1 MSQNY
6 DEIIEPR
13 ENDEQRAARESRLRA
28 AEISRRFAEI
38 DRERIRPLAAIVATR
53 TRAGSRR
60 LRKKRHS
67 SVRCSQIWRIKMKII
82 DKLIPINKY
91 NRPGSKSTPKRICV
105 HYTGQAGTDADRLA
119 LFYSN
124 VATGR
129 FPNKPNNWTSTQY
142 IVGLN
147 GKVIRVVP
155 DNETAYAASGKNAG
169 TLHIEVCYSKASGEF
184 ETASMSALRELV
196 QYLMKKYNISAGNV
210 LRHYDLTGK
219 YCPWYYVDENRWA
232 VLHEYITSAAVDQK
246 NLYRVQ
252 VGAFS
257 SRENAEQYMNKV
269 KAAGFGAFI
278 VEVDN
283 NA

>member
-1 MSQNY
+1 
-6 DEIIEPR
+6 
-13 ENDEQRAARESRLRA
+13 
-28 AEISRRFAEI
+28 
-38 DRERIRPLAAIVATR
+38 
-53 TRAGSRR
+53 
-60 LRKKRHS
+60 
-67 SVRCSQIWRIKMKII
+67 MKII

-184 ETASMSALRELV
+184 ETASMSAR
-196 QYLMKKYNISAGNV
+196 
-210 LRHYDLTGK
+210 
-219 YCPWYYVDENRWA
+219 
-232 VLHEYITSAAVDQK
+232 
-246 NLYRVQ
+246 
-252 VGAFS
+252 
-257 SRENAEQYMNKV
+257 
-269 KAAGFGAFI
+269 FI
-278 VEVDN
+278 L
-283 NA
+283 

>member
-1 MSQNY
+1 
-6 DEIIEPR
+6 
-13 ENDEQRAARESRLRA
+13 
-28 AEISRRFAEI
+28 
-38 DRERIRPLAAIVATR
+38 
-53 TRAGSRR
+53 
-60 LRKKRHS
+60 
-67 SVRCSQIWRIKMKII
+67 MKII
-82 DKLIPINKY
+82 DKLIPSNKY

>member
-1 MSQNY
+1 
-6 DEIIEPR
+6 
-13 ENDEQRAARESRLRA
+13 
-28 AEISRRFAEI
+28 
-38 DRERIRPLAAIVATR
+38 
-53 TRAGSRR
+53 
-60 LRKKRHS
+60 
-67 SVRCSQIWRIKMKII
+67 MKII

-196 QYLMKKYNISAGNV
+196 QYLMKKYNIPTAAYETFTDPEKALEYLETAKMPIV
-210 LRHYDLTGK
+210 LKADGLALGK
-219 YCPWYYVDENRWA
+219 GVLICQTLEEAPCSGRGVQQQGECRA
-232 VLHEYITSAAVDQK
+232 VYE
-246 NLYRVQ
+246 
-252 VGAFS
+252 
-257 SRENAEQYMNKV
+257 
-269 KAAGFGAFI
+269 
-278 VEVDN
+278 
-283 NA
+283 